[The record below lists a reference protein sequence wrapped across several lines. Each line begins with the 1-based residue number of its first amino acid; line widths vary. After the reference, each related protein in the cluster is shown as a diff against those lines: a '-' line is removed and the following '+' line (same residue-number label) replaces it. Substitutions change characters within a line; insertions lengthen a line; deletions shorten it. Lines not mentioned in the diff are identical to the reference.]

1 MAAAAGDPIRRE
13 EERLLVA
20 IKSKRFDELIAEAE
34 SQPFAGWDFSYV
46 KDRMVEAPLPWDY
59 LVEVL
64 ERLSCVLALL
74 DLGTG
79 GGEVLSQIAPFP
91 PRTFATEEYAPNA
104 PIAARRLHPLGA
116 QVVRYEAPME
126 NFGAPGPPRP
136 NKPGLPFQ
144 DSAFDLVID
153 RHEAYLS
160 AEVFRI
166 LRPGGRFMTQQ
177 CGGTNFLELN
187 DLLGIPR
194 PSYEPWCLEAA
205 NAQLQSAGF
214 EQVHGREQVQWT
226 LFRDV
231 GAVVYY
237 LRTVPWQVPDFTVLR
252 HLESL
257 RDIHRQIETSG
268 PLKIRAHHFLVEA
281 VKPDQE

>member
-1 MAAAAGDPIRRE
+1 M
-13 EERLLVA
+13 
-20 IKSKRFDELIAEAE
+20 
-34 SQPFAGWDFSYV
+34 
-46 KDRMVEAPLPWDY
+46 
-59 LVEVL
+59 
-64 ERLSCVLALL
+64 
-74 DLGTG
+74 
-79 GGEVLSQIAPFP
+79 
-91 PRTFATEEYAPNA
+91 
-104 PIAARRLHPLGA
+104 
-116 QVVRYEAPME
+116 
-126 NFGAPGPPRP
+126 
-136 NKPGLPFQ
+136 
-144 DSAFDLVID
+144 ID

-160 AEVFRI
+160 AEIFRI

-205 NAQLQSAGF
+205 KVQLHSAGF
-214 EQVHGREQVQWT
+214 EQISGREQIHPT

-237 LRTVPWQVPDFTVLR
+237 LRTVPWQVPDFTISK

-257 RDIHRQIETSG
+257 REIDRQIETIG
-268 PLKIRAHHFLVEA
+268 PLKIGAHHFLVEA

>member
-1 MAAAAGDPIRRE
+1 VVTMTSE
-13 EERLLVA
+13 
-20 IKSKRFDELIAEAE
+20 RFDELIAEAE
-34 SQPFAGWDFSYV
+34 SQQFAGWDFSYV
-46 KDRMVEAPLPWDY
+46 KDRMVEEPLPWYY
-59 LVEVL
+59 LVEVR
-64 ERLSCVLALL
+64 ERLNGVSTLL

-79 GGEVLSQIAPFP
+79 GGEVLSQLAPLP
-91 PRTFATEEYAPNA
+91 ARTFATEEYAPNA

-116 QVVRYEAPME
+116 RVVRYEAPME
-126 NFGAPGPPRP
+126 NYAAPGSPRP
-136 NKPGLPFQ
+136 NKPGLPFC

-166 LRPGGRFMTQQ
+166 LRPGGKFLTQQ

-187 DLLGIPR
+187 DLLGVRR

-205 NAQLQSAGF
+205 KAQLQSAGF
-214 EQVHGREQVQWT
+214 EQVSGREQVHTT

-237 LRTVPWQVPDFTVLR
+237 LRTVPWQVPEFTVSK

-257 RDIHRQIETSG
+257 REIHLQIESSG

-281 VKPDQE
+281 VKPPGKQ

>member
-1 MAAAAGDPIRRE
+1 MIVP
-13 EERLLVA
+13 
-20 IKSKRFDELIAEAE
+20 
-34 SQPFAGWDFSYV
+34 
-46 KDRMVEAPLPWDY
+46 PLPWDY
-59 LVEVL
+59 LVEVAQRL
-64 ERLSCVLALL
+64 ERVSTLL

-79 GGEVLSQIAPFP
+79 GGEVLSQLAPFP

-126 NFGAPGPPRP
+126 NYAALGPPRA
-136 NKPGLPFQ
+136 NKPGLPFR

-160 AEVFRI
+160 VEVFRI
-166 LRPGGRFMTQQ
+166 LRAGARFMTQQ

-205 NAQLQSAGF
+205 KAQLQSAGF
-214 EQVHGREQVQWT
+214 EQVSGREQVHTT
-226 LFRDV
+226 LFRDI

-237 LRTVPWQVPDFTVLR
+237 LRTVPWQVPDFTVSK

-257 RDIHRQIETSG
+257 REIHRKIETGG

-281 VKPDQE
+281 VKP

>member
-1 MAAAAGDPIRRE
+1 VVTMT
-13 EERLLVA
+13 
-20 IKSKRFDELIAEAE
+20 SKGFDELIAEAE
-34 SQPFAGWDFSYV
+34 RQPFAGWDFSYV
-46 KDRMVEAPLPWDY
+46 KDRMVEAPLSWDY
-59 LVEVL
+59 VVEVL
-64 ERLSCVLALL
+64 EKLNGVSALL

-79 GGEVLSQIAPFP
+79 GGEVLSQLAPLP
-91 PRTFATEEYAPNA
+91 ARTFATEEYAPNA

-126 NFGAPGPPRP
+126 NYAAPGAPRP
-136 NKPGLPFQ
+136 NKPGLPFR

-160 AEVFRI
+160 AEVFRM
-166 LRPGGRFMTQQ
+166 LRPGGKFLTQQ

-205 NAQLQSAGF
+205 KAQLQSAGF
-214 EQVHGREQVQWT
+214 EQILGREQIHPT

-237 LRTVPWQVPDFTVLR
+237 LRTVPWQVPDFTVSK

-257 RDIHRQIETSG
+257 IEIHRRIEACG

-281 VKPDQE
+281 AKPRAK

>member
-1 MAAAAGDPIRRE
+1 MG
-13 EERLLVA
+13 
-20 IKSKRFDELIAEAE
+20 F
-34 SQPFAGWDFSYV
+34 
-46 KDRMVEAPLPWDY
+46 

-64 ERLSCVLALL
+64 ERLNGVSALL

-116 QVVRYEAPME
+116 HVVRYEAPME
-126 NFGAPGPPRP
+126 NYAASGLPRP
-136 NKPGLPFQ
+136 NKPRLPFR

-166 LRPGGRFMTQQ
+166 LCPRGRFMTQQ

-194 PSYEPWCLEAA
+194 PSYEPWCLEAGK
-205 NAQLQSAGF
+205 AQLQSAGF
-214 EQVHGREQVQWT
+214 EQVSGREHVHTT

-237 LRTVPWQVPDFTVLR
+237 LRTVPWQVTDFTVSK

-257 RDIHRQIETSG
+257 REIHRQIETSG

-281 VKPDQE
+281 VKPRAK

>member
-1 MAAAAGDPIRRE
+1 MIE
-13 EERLLVA
+13 T
-20 IKSKRFDELIAEAE
+20 
-34 SQPFAGWDFSYV
+34 
-46 KDRMVEAPLPWDY
+46 PLSWDY
-59 LVEVL
+59 LVEVR
-64 ERLSCVLALL
+64 ERLKGVSTLL

-79 GGEVLSQIAPFP
+79 GGEVLSQLAPFP
-91 PRTFATEEYAPNA
+91 PRTIATDEYAPNA

-126 NFGAPGPPRP
+126 NFAQLGAQRSG
-136 NKPGLPFQ
+136 KSDLPFR
-144 DSAFDLVID
+144 DGAFDLVID

-166 LRPGGRFMTQQ
+166 LRPGGRFITQQ

-205 NAQLQSAGF
+205 KAQLQSAGF
-214 EQVHGREQVQWT
+214 EQVSGREQVHTT
-226 LFRDV
+226 LFRDI

-237 LRTVPWQVPDFTVLR
+237 LRTVPWQVPDFTVSK

-257 RDIHRQIETSG
+257 REIHRRIEATG
-268 PLKIRAHHFLVEA
+268 PLKISSHHFLAEA
-281 VKPDQE
+281 VKVHSK